1 MTFTRTVI
9 RSISILLGIITI
21 TIVAA
26 RATAP
31 PAVIDAIINAAEG
44 RPQEPFA
51 SDFAVFFSK
60 LTSDIPRID
69 ETAYGHVSC
78 MMIGASRYPDL
89 KEKIDKAIAM
99 VPVGRSPIEYGRV
112 VQLTFLDMRQAG
124 MRGLAAIGMTPTGLS
139 AECGGKRIPVSENE
153 LDAFMKILNKP

>member
-1 MTFTRTVI
+1 MIFTRTVI
-9 RSISILLGIITI
+9 CSISILLGILTI
-21 TIVAA
+21 NVVTA

-31 PAVIDAIINAAEG
+31 PAVIDAINNAAEG
-44 RPQEPFA
+44 KLQEPFA
-51 SDFAVFFSK
+51 RDFAVFFSK

-69 ETAYGHVSC
+69 ETVHGHVSC

-99 VPVGRSPIEYGRV
+99 VPVGKSPIEYGPV
-112 VQLTFLDMRQAG
+112 VKLTFLDMRQAG
-124 MRGLAAIGMTPTGLS
+124 MKGLAAIGTTPTGLS

-153 LDAFMKILNKP
+153 LDAFMRILNKP